1 MNKAIIGI
9 AAASLAAASAANAQ
23 IVFNIFESGGNVELT
38 MSGDFDLAATQGYI
52 SDSTAY
58 NGYSP
63 NLGAIATGSGNT
75 NYYGMTQS
83 TWTPFG
89 SGGFGNWDAS
99 GGDTVALFSNPV
111 LGVPAGYVSG
121 QSLSATATKFGTTL
135 AALGMTPGTYTT
147 TLVGPSGVSDS
158 VIVNVGIPAPGT
170 AALHDPS
177 VSSAAAVSFFCD
189 SACAAVGAR

>member
-9 AAASLAAASAANAQ
+9 AAASLAAATAANAQ
-23 IVFNIFESGGNVELT
+23 IVFNIIESGGNVELT
-38 MSGDFDLAATQGYI
+38 MSGSFNLDATQGYI

-58 NGYSP
+58 NGYLAD
-63 NLGAIATGSGNT
+63 LGAIATGSGNT

-89 SGGFGNWDAS
+89 SGLGIFGNWTS
-99 GGDTVALFSNPV
+99 SSGDTVALFSDPV

-121 QSLSATATKFGTTL
+121 DPLSATAT
-135 AALGMTPGTYTT
+135 AAGQTFASIDFVPGTYVT
-147 TLVGPSGVSDS
+147 TLVGPTGVSDS

-170 AALHDPS
+170 AALLGLGGF
-177 VSSAAAVSFFCD
+177 AAI
-189 SACAAVGAR
+189 RRRR